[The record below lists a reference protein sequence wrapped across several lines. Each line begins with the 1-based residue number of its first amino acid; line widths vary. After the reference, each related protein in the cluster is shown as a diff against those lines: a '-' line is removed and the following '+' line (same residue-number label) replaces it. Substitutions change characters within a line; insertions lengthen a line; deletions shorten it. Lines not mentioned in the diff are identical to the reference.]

1 MAGKS
6 LMKTGLFAWALVL
19 WLAAGSEAAW
29 VITANPSGLVSLS
42 QNPFAGVLPSHNFTT
57 QLEISANAS
66 ERVAGTG
73 GGGRIRGAAPLSS
86 GTQGFFDW
94 SGASPFTVGTIITVD
109 YAYSTWGPYS
119 YGISLNGV
127 DQGLSFTA
135 AAPGPVYHIATLP
148 TWQTHITSARTTF
161 TQLGSMDNSA
171 TLYEVWLLPDRLN
184 ALPLTGASVTS
195 TTGGTYGS
203 AAELFDGIVGTPLLL
218 NGAAT
223 SMTVDLAGT
232 QLVKA
237 ILAHTDWRPNAM
249 SISYFDGAWHPL
261 VSLDDAAGYG
271 ADVLTLS
278 SATAMSQLRFDFTP
292 KAGFGDWAGLTELA
306 VFTAIPIPEPGTL
319 ALVAIGLGLSG
330 GRARRRAS

>member
-1 MAGKS
+1 
-6 LMKTGLFAWALVL
+6 MKIGLLVQTAVCATGAML
-19 WLAAGSEAAW
+19 WLAAGTEAAW
-29 VITANPSGLVSLS
+29 VVTANPSGLVSLS
-42 QNPFAGVLPSHNFTT
+42 QNPFAGVVPTHNFTT
-57 QLEISANAS
+57 QLEISANGS
-66 ERVAGTG
+66 ERVVGSG

-94 SGASPFTVGTIITVD
+94 AGASPFTVGTIITVD
-109 YAYSTWGPYS
+109 YAYSGWGPYS

-135 AAPGPVYHIATLP
+135 TAPGPVYHTATLP
-148 TWQTHITSARTTF
+148 TWQTGITTARTTF
-161 TQLGSMDNSA
+161 TQLGTLDNSA
-171 TLYEVWLLPDRLN
+171 TLYEVWLLPDRLT
-184 ALPLTGASVTS
+184 ALPLSGSSVTS
-195 TTGGTYGS
+195 VTGGIYGS
-203 AAELFDGIVGTPLLL
+203 AAQLFDGTVGTQLLL

-237 ILAHTDWRPNAM
+237 ILAHTDWRPHAM
-249 SISYFDGAWHPL
+249 SISYFDGAWHSL

-292 KAGFGDWAGLTELA
+292 KPGYGDWAGLTELS
-306 VFTAIPIPEPGTL
+306 VFTAIPIPEPAGLTL
-319 ALVAIGLGLSG
+319 AAVGLGLA
-330 GRARRRAS
+330 GRRRRRAT